1 MVVTNKNKTKDV
13 SVSEMIERAKSNKVD
28 ISESENAKT
37 DEKWKSLSPEQKIQ
51 IIANIYR
58 NGIGAAFKKTDFVK
72 SAFDKIKDWLAGK
85 FSPKNWL
92 MLRGQVGL
100 GKSKIAQAICT
111 AYNRVNYSPYVFENT
126 KKWRIYTAQQCV
138 AAMKVE
144 NETNEF
150 KKLCTCHKLMIDD
163 IGSEFTSDR
172 YYQVVFGNHRNCIQ
186 EILFERYERNLPT
199 IITSNLNTQQ
209 LETIYGSRILDRLKE
224 KSVLIGFEGKS
235 FRN

>member
-1 MVVTNKNKTKDV
+1 MVVSEIIEQGKNTP
-13 SVSEMIERAKSNKVD
+13 RAEK
-28 ISESENAKT
+28 IPAET
-37 DEKWKSLSPEQKIQ
+37 DKWGQLSAEQKTA
-51 IIANIYR
+51 IIANIYQ
-58 NGIGAAFKKTDFVK
+58 NGIGASFKKTDFVMG
-72 SAFDKIKDWLAGK
+72 AFEKIRLWLSGK

-144 NETNEF
+144 SETNEF
-150 KKLCTCHKLMIDD
+150 KKLRTCHKLMIDD
-163 IGSEFTSDR
+163 LGSEFPSER
-172 YYQVVFGNHRNCIQ
+172 NYQVVYGNHRNCIQ

-199 IITSNLNTQQ
+199 ILTSNLTTQQ
-209 LETIYGSRILDRLKE
+209 LENLYGARILDRLKE
-224 KSVLIGFEGKS
+224 KSVLIGFEGES
-235 FRN
+235 FRNNVSK